1 MLQLKKNQQI
11 GRVCLQGGEIFAQGV
26 GIAVQRSHRTAYRL
40 FQPLKGLGAV
50 VIWVGEKINH
60 GSIGNR
66 RYVYAPITSA

>member
-1 MLQLKKNQQI
+1 
-11 GRVCLQGGEIFAQGV
+11 
-26 GIAVQRSHRTAYRL
+26 
-40 FQPLKGLGAV
+40 V